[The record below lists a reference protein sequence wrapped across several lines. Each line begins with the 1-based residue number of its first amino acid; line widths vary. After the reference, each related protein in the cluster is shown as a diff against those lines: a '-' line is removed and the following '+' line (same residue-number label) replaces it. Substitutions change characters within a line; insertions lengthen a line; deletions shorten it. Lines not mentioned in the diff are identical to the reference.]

1 MVSSEQKR
9 NRSQTLNEEWANAIT
24 HGIGGLISISAVTLL
39 IVLVSLEQGAQAVVA
54 VSIYGA
60 SLFLLYLA
68 STLFHS
74 VQAPRVKAWLNL
86 FDHCAIYLLIAGTYT
101 PFLIVGLNDLTGWVL
116 FSLIWSIA
124 LAGIYLKLRFR
135 GKYHRF
141 HVMNYVALGWIALFA
156 MPQLKAHLPEGAL
169 DLIVAGGITYTV
181 GVIFYVLEQV
191 PFCHAIWHLF
201 VLGGSTCHY
210 IAVYHTVL

>member
-141 HVMNYVALGWIALFA
+141 HVMNYVALGWIAMIA